1 MAGPPA
7 YPITLDRAAI
17 AALIPHRGEIFV
29 CQHLIIEAAHQ
40 YIGMARWP
48 RDHVIIQGHFP
59 GLPIVPGV
67 FLIESLAQLA
77 GAGLLA
83 GDPYVQGLTGDLVGV
98 LASVRKCSFKQ
109 PVLPD
114 QDVKYFIR
122 CRQMAPMAVQVEGNV
137 SVKDSEAATLEIL
150 MVYTPRKQLQA
161 VLTGLGPPA
170 LN

>member
-1 MAGPPA
+1 MAESLA
-7 YPITLDRAAI
+7 YPITLDRADI
-17 AALIPHRGEIFV
+17 AALIPHRGDIFV
-29 CQHLIIEAAHQ
+29 CQHLTIEGAHQ
-40 YIGMARWP
+40 YKGVARWP
-48 RDHVIIQGHFP
+48 SDHTIIQGHFP

-114 QDVKYFIR
+114 QDVTYSIR
-122 CRQMAPMAVQVEGNV
+122 CRQMAPLAVQIEGDVTVN
-137 SVKDSEAATLEIL
+137 SSEAATLEIL

-161 VLTGLGPPA
+161 VLTGLGPRS
-170 LN
+170 